1 MIYLLV
7 ISFCFIIAV
16 LVTPY
21 VMKLAYFTNAVDQPN
36 QRKVHSRIMPRM
48 GGLAIYVAFLLGYMI
63 FRVKGYA
70 LDYDEIAF
78 IDAYFIASFLI
89 VVTGMLDDMFELP
102 AKPKALAQLV
112 AALIMVFYGNFMI
125 DKIYLPFLPVI
136 DLGWFGGII
145 TVIWIVGLRI
155 QLI

>member
-7 ISFCFIIAV
+7 IMFCFIIAV

-21 VMKLAYFTNAVDQPN
+21 VMKLAYFTKAVDQPN
-36 QRKVHSRIMPRM
+36 QRKVHHRIMPRM
-48 GGLAIYVAFLLGYMI
+48 GGLAIYVSFLLGYMI

-70 LDYDEIAF
+70 LNNAEIAF

-102 AKPKALAQLV
+102 AKPKALVQLV
-112 AALIMVFYGNFMI
+112 AALIMVLYGNFMI

-136 DLGWFGGII
+136 DLGW
-145 TVIWIVGLRI
+145 LE
-155 QLI
+155 